1 MKLKDKLK
9 DVTLCIFAK
18 FGPRQFNKG
27 LTESIIFSTDL
38 IIALSKSIDDK
49 GMREESNDR
58 GHTLS
63 MTAIFCPFMNASSL

>member
-27 LTESIIFSTDL
+27 LTESIIFGTDL

-49 GMREESNDR
+49 GI
-58 GHTLS
+58 GGKQ
-63 MTAIFCPFMNASSL
+63 

>member
-18 FGPRQFNKG
+18 FGPRQFNEG

-49 GMREESNDR
+49 RIREESNSAVFWEI
-58 GHTLS
+58 LK
-63 MTAIFCPFMNASSL
+63 